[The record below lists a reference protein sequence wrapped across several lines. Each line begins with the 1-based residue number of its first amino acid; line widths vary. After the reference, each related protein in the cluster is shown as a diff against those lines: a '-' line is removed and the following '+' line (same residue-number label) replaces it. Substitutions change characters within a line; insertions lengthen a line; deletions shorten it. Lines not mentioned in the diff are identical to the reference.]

1 MKAHNIFKTI
11 IYTKGIKLKRHSHLY
26 EKIYD
31 IDNIIMAHHEARK
44 GKSHYRGVKK
54 VNKNEIGYCQKISNM
69 LKDKTYIIDENSY
82 QYMSIIDKG
91 KQRDIY
97 KLPYYPHRIIQ
108 WAIMLQL
115 EPIFKKMFIS
125 DTYASIKGRGI
136 HDALRKIK
144 NVVNK
149 NKNIYCLKLDIQ
161 KYYPSIDNKILY
173 KMIENKFKDKELL
186 KLLEYIIFS
195 LGDKGQPIGSLLS
208 QYLGNFYLTKFD
220 HWVKEELR
228 IKHYYRYCDD
238 MVILLNDKDEL
249 HNIRCKIDKY
259 LKEEL
264 NLKLKENY
272 QVFPVGIRGI
282 DFLGYRIYPHFTLLR
297 KRNAVKMKKRI
308 VKIKKYNVINYSA
321 FCSINSFMG
330 WLKHCDSYNFIIKYF
345 VDFNNKLFCSYNGDI
360 EHINIKI

>member
-1 MKAHNIFKTI
+1 MKRYSNI
-11 IYTKGIKLKRHSHLY
+11 Y

-44 GKSHYRGVKK
+44 GKSHYSGVKK
-54 VNKNEIGYCQKISNM
+54 VNKNETGYCQKISDM
-69 LKDKTYIIDENSY
+69 LKNGTYVINEKSY
-82 QYMSIIDKG
+82 QYMSIVDKG

-108 WAIMLQL
+108 WAMMLQL

-125 DTYASIKGRGI
+125 DTYASIKGRGL

-144 NVVNK
+144 RVVNK
-149 NKNIYCLKLDIQ
+149 NEDLYCLKLDIR
-161 KYYPSIDNKILY
+161 KYYPSIDNNILF
-173 KMIENKFKDKELL
+173 KMIENKFKDKKLL
-186 KLLEYIIFS
+186 KLLKDIIFS

-228 IKHYYRYCDD
+228 VKHYYRYCDD
-238 MVILLNDKDEL
+238 MVILLES
-249 HNIRCKIDKY
+249 
-259 LKEEL
+259 KEEL
-264 NLKLKENY
+264 HIIRKKIEEYLFNELNLILKHNY
-272 QVFPVGIRGI
+272 QVFPVKSRGI

-297 KRNAVKMKKRI
+297 KRNAVKMKKR
-308 VKIKKYNVINYSA
+308 VNKIKKYNIINYSA

-330 WLKHCDSYNFIIKYF
+330 WLKHCDSYNFIIKYLIN
-345 VDFNNKLFCSYNGDI
+345 FNHRLFCSYDGNI
-360 EHINIKI
+360 EHINIRI